1 MHVTFSVNEYDY
13 EGDIME
19 KGIYLHF
26 NNTRIKVADTIEE
39 YEKLVDDLESI
50 VDELNENNYRDR
62 L

>member
-1 MHVTFSVNEYDY
+1 MNVTFSVNEYDF

-26 NNTRIKVADTIEE
+26 NNTKIKVADTIEE
-39 YEKLVDDLESI
+39 YKKLVDDLESI
-50 VDELNENNYRDR
+50 AEELDENNYRER

>member
-13 EGDIME
+13 DGDIME

-26 NNTRIKVADTIEE
+26 NNTKIKVADTIEE
-39 YEKLVDDLESI
+39 YKKLVDDLESI
-50 VDELNENNYRDR
+50 AEELDENNYRER